1 MSNRNYEYHA
11 LGSYKENIFKL
22 LVNDGERSDLL
33 MDILMP
39 VIEDSRFDKIDNF
52 IGGSFEC
59 IQDGK
64 VELVDLKQHLF
75 DVPFIYSTVTDTR
88 NVICLDTNLNSCS
101 QSLKEMKIEI
111 SVMCHKEAMPLDL
124 NTRLKYKKLGYIGR
138 NRLDI
143 AVAIIGDIINRSS
156 EFGIGKLCPNKYD
169 PVKSY
174 YFSHEFFGKILTY
187 TCSDFMKNYTVMTDE
202 K

>member
-1 MSNRNYEYHA
+1 MANKNYEYHA
-11 LGSYKENIFKL
+11 LGSYKEKL
-22 LVNDGERSDLL
+22 FQLFVKDEKSDLL
-33 MDILMP
+33 IDILMP

-52 IGGSFEC
+52 IGGSFKY
-59 IQDGK
+59 IQDGN

-75 DVPFIYSTVTDTR
+75 DVPFVYSTVTDTR
-88 NVICLDTNLNSCS
+88 NVICIDTNLNSCS

-111 SVMCHKEAMPLDL
+111 SVMCHKESLQLDME
-124 NTRLKYKKLGYIGR
+124 TRIKYKDLGYVGR

-143 AVAIIGDIINRSS
+143 AIAIIGDIINRST
-156 EFGIGKLCPNKYD
+156 EFGIGKLSPSRYE

-174 YFSHEFFGKILTY
+174 YFSNEFFGKILTY
-187 TCSDFMKNYTVMTDE
+187 TCTDFMKNHTEITNE

>member
-1 MSNRNYEYHA
+1 MSNQNYEYHA
-11 LGSYKENIFKL
+11 LSAYKDVLFKML
-22 LVNDGERSDLL
+22 LNDEERSELL

-39 VIEDSRFDKIDNF
+39 TIEDDRFDKIDNF
-52 IGGSFEC
+52 IGGCFEY

-64 VELVDLKQHLF
+64 TELVDLKQHIF

-88 NVICLDTNLNSCS
+88 NAICMDTNLNSCS
-101 QSLKEMKIEI
+101 QSLKEMEIEI
-111 SVMCHKEAMPLDL
+111 SVICHKDSLPLDMK
-124 NTRLKYKKLGYIGR
+124 TRLKYKNLGYIGR

-156 EFGIGKLCPNKYD
+156 KFGIGKFSPSRYK

-174 YFSHEFFGKILTY
+174 YFSNDFFGKILTY
-187 TCSDFMKNYTVMTDE
+187 TCSDFMKDYTVISNE

>member
-1 MSNRNYEYHA
+1 MANKNYEYHA
-11 LGSYKENIFKL
+11 LGSYKEKL
-22 LVNDGERSDLL
+22 FQLFVKDEKSDLL
-33 MDILMP
+33 IDILMP

-52 IGGSFEC
+52 IGGSFKC
-59 IQDGK
+59 MQDGN

-75 DVPFIYSTVTDTR
+75 DVPFVYSTVTDTR
-88 NVICLDTNLNSCS
+88 NVICIDTNLNSCS

-111 SVMCHKEAMPLDL
+111 SVMCHKESLQLDME
-124 NTRLKYKKLGYIGR
+124 TRIKYKDLGYVGR

-143 AVAIIGDIINRSS
+143 AIAIIGDIINRST
-156 EFGIGKLCPNKYD
+156 EFGIGKLSPSRYE

-174 YFSHEFFGKILTY
+174 YFSNEFFGKILTY
-187 TCSDFMKNYTVMTDE
+187 TCTDFMKNHTEITNE

>member
-1 MSNRNYEYHA
+1 MANKNYEYHA
-11 LGSYKENIFKL
+11 LGSYKEKL
-22 LVNDGERSDLL
+22 FQLFVKDDKSDLL
-33 MDILMP
+33 IDILMP

-52 IGGSFEC
+52 IGGSFKY
-59 IQDGK
+59 IQDGN

-75 DVPFIYSTVTDTR
+75 DVPFVYSTVTDTR
-88 NVICLDTNLNSCS
+88 NVICIDTNLNSCS

-111 SVMCHKEAMPLDL
+111 SVMCHKKSLQLDME
-124 NTRLKYKKLGYIGR
+124 TRIKYRDLGYVGR

-143 AVAIIGDIINRSS
+143 AIAIIGDIINRSA
-156 EFGIGKLCPNKYD
+156 EFGIGKLSPSRYE

-174 YFSHEFFGKILTY
+174 YFSNEFFGKILTY
-187 TCSDFMKNYTVMTDE
+187 TCTDFMKNYMEITNE